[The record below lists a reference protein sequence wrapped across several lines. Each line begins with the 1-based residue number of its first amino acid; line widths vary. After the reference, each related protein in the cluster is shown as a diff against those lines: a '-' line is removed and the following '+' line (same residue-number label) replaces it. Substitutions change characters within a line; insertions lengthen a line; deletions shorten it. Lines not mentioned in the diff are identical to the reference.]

1 MDVTDRLLEHD
12 RWLSFTFG
20 GVIAHVITY
29 SAYPREV
36 LIRALA
42 ELGVRDIESGCPM
55 EWERLQ
61 QAERSRSAEVLRGTA
76 S

>member
-29 SAYPREV
+29 SAYPRQV
-36 LIRALA
+36 
-42 ELGVRDIESGCPM
+42 